1 MLQGVLNDLPDAF
14 GRHERHF
21 GIDVEDALIEASRL
35 FGIKS
40 MRAQLKAVM
49 NDELQD
55 LLKRHEIE
63 LRNERLYAEKEKPA
77 VIG

>member
-1 MLQGVLNDLPDAF
+1 
-14 GRHERHF
+14 
-21 GIDVEDALIEASRL
+21 
-35 FGIKS
+35 

-49 NDELQD
+49 SDQLQD